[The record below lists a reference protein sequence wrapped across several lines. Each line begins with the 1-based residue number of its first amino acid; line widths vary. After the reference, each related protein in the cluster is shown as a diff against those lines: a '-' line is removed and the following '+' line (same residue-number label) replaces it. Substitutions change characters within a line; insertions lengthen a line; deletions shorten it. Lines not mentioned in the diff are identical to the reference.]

1 MAMRV
6 PAVFVC
12 VLLLLGLAACGDKA
26 KTSAPTVAG
35 TPTGETTSTPAPP
48 PPPATTLEEVPSQPV
63 GPSGAVAVEKYRAYL
78 KKQGAALTA
87 GSAAFAEALKRGDPE
102 TAVKTYA
109 KVRAAYERL
118 QPIAVRLGLDT
129 DMNAREGAVP
139 AADWR
144 GFHQIEKTIFDTG
157 MTGGTEATGQQLA
170 DDAAQIEQSIDSL
183 EIDPAWILTD
193 LNVALARAATNMAP
207 EEEKYSLQNLSAASG
222 NSKTARAAW
231 AALRPLVAAEDESLA
246 AEIDSAI
253 ETLYTTVESLKPP
266 KSGYRR
272 YDDLGPNDIAAI
284 VNAADS
290 ARAALIPA
298 EQYLSN

>member
-1 MAMRV
+1 
-6 PAVFVC
+6 
-12 VLLLLGLAACGDKA
+12 VLLLLGLAACGDKD
-26 KTSAPTVAG
+26 KTSAPTGAG
-35 TPTGETTSTPAPP
+35 TTAGDTTSTPAPP
-48 PPPATTLEEVPSQPV
+48 PAETLETIPSQPV
-63 GPSGAVAVEKYRAYL
+63 GPSGAVAVEKYRTYL
-78 KKQGAALTA
+78 KKQAAVLTA
-87 GSAAFAEALKRGDPE
+87 ETAAFAAALKRGDPE
-102 TAVKTYA
+102 TAVKTYP

-118 QPIAVRLGLDT
+118 QPIAVRLNLDT

-157 MTGGTEATGQQLA
+157 TTGGTEATGQQLA
-170 DDAAQIEQSIDSL
+170 DDAAKIEQSIDSL

-193 LNVALARAATNMAP
+193 LNVALARGRTNMAA
-207 EEEKYSLQNLSAASG
+207 EEEQYSLQNLAAASG

-231 AALRPLVAAEDESLA
+231 TALRPLVAAEDEALA
-246 AEIDSAI
+246 GEIDSAI
-253 ETLYTTVESLKPP
+253 ETLFVTVESLKPP

-290 ARAALIPA
+290 ARSALIPA
-298 EQYLSN
+298 EQFLSN